1 MQHKYSRISMAMF
14 LAMGLSACGGS
25 GNSGN
30 SQSDSGSVSSGAS
43 SNGSYSVVASVQGAN
58 ADYASDALV
67 CVDSNSNGVCDAD
80 DAGGVYTDNSGK
92 ATLRN
97 LSENELSAEHN
108 LIAVL
113 RDGSVYKSRVDSSRL
128 DFNSKSGIA
137 GQVAVNPMS
146 TIAASYAEEKGL
158 SIQNAKNELAQTLGT
173 EAVVFDDTLEKGSAP
188 QVFVQGLSEKKVI
201 LNANVIIDND
211 GVISRIDTA
220 LIDSSPESIVDFY
233 LANGNFNTLSKITKF
248 ANNLPEVAFTSAV
261 TDCRTISFNASATD
275 ADNDTLV
282 YRWNFG
288 DGSAISK
295 QQNPT
300 HTYALKKTFDVML
313 SVSDTFGETNVTHKV
328 KIDNSRCGSNAA
340 SLFSFQNRPSD
351 PFVVEFSDMSTG
363 EIVEYFWDFGDE
375 QTSSLSNPVHKYDK
389 AGTYNVSLTVKYTDG
404 RIINSDLVPV
414 TVGESA
420 NSLPVPMFEVRTD
433 GLRAEIVNKSYDKDG
448 DSLSYRWIF
457 SDGTE
462 STEINP
468 THYFATAGTKSA
480 TLMVSDGKITTSLT
494 NVFDI
499 VAADDMAA
507 SIVIASSSDQK
518 VVLNAV
524 TRNASDSAVY
534 SWTMGD
540 GTTLS
545 GKSVTHTYARTGV
558 YDVVLTVQ
566 EGDKAVRASKVVRV
580 SSDSANHAPVI
591 DSIVSAVAPGDT
603 EKVLSFVAS
612 VIDADNDELVYSW
625 DFGDGEKSELVSPV
639 HTYAAPGT
647 YTVKLTVSDGKES
660 TVFTRN
666 VTIAQVAN
674 HAPVADFQVSSKDLL
689 ITCKD
694 ASYDEDGDNLTYKW
708 DFGDGSSSSDR
719 SPSHTYAKNGTYTVT
734 MTVTD
739 GKLSS
744 AVTREVTVQSNT
756 VVSGNHAPVA
766 DFHYKFTGLSGVL
779 TAAATDADKDELSYV
794 WNFGDGLTS
803 TEKNPKVTYKT
814 GGEKTITLTVSDG
827 KTSSEPRAY
836 KVTLAADTVKIPQK
850 SGIYYKGDADGIYI
864 WAGTN
869 VQLTGSWPGTA
880 MTKASE
886 SADWS
891 FYDTSAISY
900 DSINMIFLKGGN
912 KLTGDIT
919 NAPVTGCYD
928 NGQWTTLDSCQ
939 LAGSQTQVV
948 EGGASLSSENN
959 NNNNGGE
966 VGQPSIVIGDITW
979 NSMDYAKTIASSD
992 VRVASAP
999 YVTTDLAPGSYHEDK
1014 TVTLGLQDADF
1025 RTTGGTIY
1033 YTLDNSVP
1041 TESSARYTGP
1051 IELKDTSKDG
1061 LGTAYRLRTLSV
1073 GENGMKQEQHFF
1085 WFIKKNG
1092 TIASATDFRD
1102 ETIYFVL
1109 TARYKDG
1116 DESNNYYDRDR
1127 YDATDPSW
1135 RGDFKGLIDS
1145 LDYIKSM
1152 GFTAIWITP
1161 PVENRSGLDY
1171 HGYHA
1176 YDWFQPDLRLES
1188 PGATYFDFIKAA
1200 HAKGIKVIQDVV
1212 VNHSSNYGIRG
1223 QAWIEKIPTKYY
1235 IDPKYGKNGID
1246 MGGYQKNI
1254 GDYQSINRCDNDNP
1268 VAPAWHRSLCAGDP
1282 NAEATFTVH
1291 FAKGDVTVTG
1301 DVNSD
1306 KGIDARYF
1314 WNPAVQNY
1322 LPEKWYHVGY
1332 TNNWEAVDEVQLR
1345 SMAGDCVDLK
1355 TEDKV
1360 VQDYM
1365 NSMMKMYLD
1374 MGVDAIRMDTMKHMP
1389 REDLKAMTDVWR
1401 AYKKNLFVFGEALIK
1416 GYGDNTPNQL
1426 HPWFYTRTSGPAETP
1441 SGDSGISALDFP
1453 LMSQFRNTV
1462 RSGSLGGLAEPINAF
1477 DAKYADPTKLVTF
1490 FQNHDLS
1497 NDNTWSGSGARMCC
1511 DDPAQMALGMNV
1523 LWFFRGIP
1531 VMYAGD
1537 ENNLRAGMTP
1547 DLAGNNDLVGDTGR
1561 LYIGDEIGLGKDKY
1575 GIVAHMADLNAIR
1588 KASIAMR
1595 RGGMKILN
1603 GGDPMVF
1610 ERTYES
1616 ENAIVAMTGS
1626 GGASV
1631 TVTGATDGTYT
1642 DLVTGAKYT
1651 VSGGSVNLGNIPAYS
1666 ARVLVKN
1673 FSGTVPAMKGKFL
1686 K

>member
-1 MQHKYSRISMAMF
+1 MAMF

-744 AVTREVTVQSNT
+744 AVTREVTVQSC
-756 VVSGNHAPVA
+756 GN
-766 DFHYKFTGLSGVL
+766 
-779 TAAATDADKDELSYV
+779 
-794 WNFGDGLTS
+794 
-803 TEKNPKVTYKT
+803 
-814 GGEKTITLTVSDG
+814 
-827 KTSSEPRAY
+827 
-836 KVTLAADTVKIPQK
+836 Q
-850 SGIYYKGDADGIYI
+850 
-864 WAGTN
+864 
-869 VQLTGSWPGTA
+869 
-880 MTKASE
+880 
-886 SADWS
+886 
-891 FYDTSAISY
+891 
-900 DSINMIFLKGGN
+900 
-912 KLTGDIT
+912 
-919 NAPVTGCYD
+919 
-928 NGQWTTLDSCQ
+928 
-939 LAGSQTQVV
+939 
-948 EGGASLSSENN
+948 
-959 NNNNGGE
+959 
-966 VGQPSIVIGDITW
+966 
-979 NSMDYAKTIASSD
+979 
-992 VRVASAP
+992 
-999 YVTTDLAPGSYHEDK
+999 GSYC
-1014 TVTLGLQDADF
+1014 
-1025 RTTGGTIY
+1025 
-1033 YTLDNSVP
+1033 SV
-1041 TESSARYTGP
+1041 
-1051 IELKDTSKDG
+1051 K
-1061 LGTAYRLRTLSV
+1061 YR
-1073 GENGMKQEQHFF
+1073 
-1085 WFIKKNG
+1085 
-1092 TIASATDFRD
+1092 
-1102 ETIYFVL
+1102 
-1109 TARYKDG
+1109 
-1116 DESNNYYDRDR
+1116 
-1127 YDATDPSW
+1127 
-1135 RGDFKGLIDS
+1135 
-1145 LDYIKSM
+1145 
-1152 GFTAIWITP
+1152 
-1161 PVENRSGLDY
+1161 
-1171 HGYHA
+1171 
-1176 YDWFQPDLRLES
+1176 
-1188 PGATYFDFIKAA
+1188 
-1200 HAKGIKVIQDVV
+1200 
-1212 VNHSSNYGIRG
+1212 
-1223 QAWIEKIPTKYY
+1223 
-1235 IDPKYGKNGID
+1235 GKR
-1246 MGGYQKNI
+1246 
-1254 GDYQSINRCDNDNP
+1254 QSC
-1268 VAPAWHRSLCAGDP
+1268 
-1282 NAEATFTVH
+1282 
-1291 FAKGDVTVTG
+1291 
-1301 DVNSD
+1301 
-1306 KGIDARYF
+1306 
-1314 WNPAVQNY
+1314 
-1322 LPEKWYHVGY
+1322 
-1332 TNNWEAVDEVQLR
+1332 
-1345 SMAGDCVDLK
+1345 
-1355 TEDKV
+1355 
-1360 VQDYM
+1360 
-1365 NSMMKMYLD
+1365 
-1374 MGVDAIRMDTMKHMP
+1374 
-1389 REDLKAMTDVWR
+1389 
-1401 AYKKNLFVFGEALIK
+1401 
-1416 GYGDNTPNQL
+1416 
-1426 HPWFYTRTSGPAETP
+1426 
-1441 SGDSGISALDFP
+1441 
-1453 LMSQFRNTV
+1453 
-1462 RSGSLGGLAEPINAF
+1462 
-1477 DAKYADPTKLVTF
+1477 
-1490 FQNHDLS
+1490 
-1497 NDNTWSGSGARMCC
+1497 SGSGFPLQVYRS
-1511 DDPAQMALGMNV
+1511 
-1523 LWFFRGIP
+1523 FRG
-1531 VMYAGD
+1531 
-1537 ENNLRAGMTP
+1537 
-1547 DLAGNNDLVGDTGR
+1547 
-1561 LYIGDEIGLGKDKY
+1561 
-1575 GIVAHMADLNAIR
+1575 
-1588 KASIAMR
+1588 
-1595 RGGMKILN
+1595 
-1603 GGDPMVF
+1603 
-1610 ERTYES
+1610 
-1616 ENAIVAMTGS
+1616 
-1626 GGASV
+1626 
-1631 TVTGATDGTYT
+1631 
-1642 DLVTGAKYT
+1642 
-1651 VSGGSVNLGNIPAYS
+1651 AYCCS
-1666 ARVLVKN
+1666 HRC
-1673 FSGTVPAMKGKFL
+1673 GQG
-1686 K
+1686 